1 MIKKTVKIEDE
12 LYYQKKEGEHFLKK
26 KILPFR
32 RELDVIMEEA
42 NKAENK
48 NYRVFDRVRRYSQ
61 ENHMEKYYVE
71 LEFKDE
77 TPPPPGGIFKEVE
90 KGEHSFSLKSFHTV
104 TYLDIYFEEVN

>member
-32 RELDVIMEEA
+32 RELDVVMDEA
-42 NKAENK
+42 NKPENK
-48 NYRVFDRVRRYSQ
+48 NYRVFDYARRYCH
-61 ENHMEKYYVE
+61 ENETQKFYIEVE
-71 LEFKDE
+71 SNEF
-77 TPPPPGGIFKEVE
+77 PPSPNGTFKEVE
-90 KGEHSFSLKSFHTV
+90 KGEHSFSLKSFHGV